1 LIKLTSG
8 FVPRSLI
15 ANKSFDKRCEKLN
28 SDVFSD
34 VLQQLEQRPD
44 RLSDIRLWL
53 FVAVNT
59 ARALIDST
67 DKQALENAVFT
78 DCKSVSEIQYGF
90 DMIQGRYG
98 RKFRSSTDARY
109 NYLCSLVAFFSDR
122 ELTQEELV
130 LAQQY
135 NKVDKY
141 LIYEL

>member
-1 LIKLTSG
+1 M
-8 FVPRSLI
+8 
-15 ANKSFDKRCEKLN
+15 D

-67 DKQALENAVFT
+67 DKQALENPVFT

-98 RKFRSSTDARY
+98 RDGFSYRNAPSY
-109 NYLCSLVAFFSDR
+109 YYLSSLVARFPKAQLSGADHDKIR
-122 ELTQEELV
+122 E
-130 LAQQY
+130 Y
-135 NKVDKY
+135 
-141 LIYEL
+141 YEHDIFLLYEVT